1 MTCSY
6 MNRNNGMIWVKKIDF
21 QDSATFPTDIRSK
34 EIKH

>member
-6 MNRNNGMIWVKKIDF
+6 MNRNNGIWVKKIDF

-34 EIKH
+34 EIKQ